1 MIMAFVNQTRP
12 ATHTLAE
19 RFDTF
24 RANFA
29 EASAKR
35 AVFRKTIHELDALS
49 NRDLADLGI
58 HRSTIKA
65 VAYEAAY
72 GK

>member
-1 MIMAFVNQTRP
+1 MAFVSQTRP
-12 ATHTLAE
+12 ASHTLAD
-19 RFDTF
+19 RFATF

-29 EASAKR
+29 EAVAKR
-35 AVFRKTIHELDALS
+35 ALYRTTILELDALS

-58 HRSTIKA
+58 HRSAIKS
-65 VAYEAAY
+65 VAYQAAY